1 MALLLGAWLIL
12 SPGGGGT
19 LYEIGYADVARGPM
33 QMTVTGPGRIRA
45 ADAVEID
52 VPRNTQGELQLVY
65 LITEGT
71 VVEEG
76 QLVALL
82 DTTAAVERLETA
94 RDQLETAE
102 ASFTQLLEDHVNQ
115 IKDLEN
121 RVRSADLS
129 YQQAELQLQAL
140 EFSSELDRQQG
151 ALNLENSRISRDEA
165 SRKLA
170 AQKTIN
176 EAERTQ
182 ETISLEGR
190 RRDVREV
197 EEELEALTIH
207 SPIDGMVIHAEQ
219 GRFFQRVKV
228 REGDTVRRG
237 QELIE
242 LPDLSEIQAVV
253 TINELDGDRVEK
265 GQPARVRLEAYPREV
280 FEGHV
285 TDISTLAQQME
296 DSGNV
301 RVFPAVIT
309 LDEPDPRLR
318 PGMTASAEIVVDELP
333 DVLMVPLAACGI
345 GGGSCLVMKVGASEP
360 IEVELGLR
368 NESVAQVLSG
378 LEEGDRVLIGWQEDP
393 AAVLAR
399 LAGQGPI
406 PEQTARQIVAQG
418 DSYGKTTGR
427 RETAT
432 QAIDESMIERMR
444 GMRMQPGGERG
455 MGRTG
460 GAGGDRMREFDPSQ
474 LDPETRARFEQMRGG
489 QGGEGRQRQG
499 GGEQTGERRA
509 GGFMAMAMGDSTRMA
524 QYFEDLRQR
533 AEGLPDS
540 LKAQLNAFIESGGAN
555 MRNVSRALRDS
566 LRAWGG
572 FGQGRTQR
580 RPPPT
585 DEIEKPPEVPQGG
598 MSR

>member
-1 MALLLGAWLIL
+1 
-12 SPGGGGT
+12 
-19 LYEIGYADVARGPM
+19 M

-76 QLVALL
+76 QVVALL
-82 DTTAAVERLETA
+82 DTVAAVERLETA

-102 ASFTQLLEDHVNQ
+102 AAYTQLLEDHANQ

-121 RVRSADLS
+121 RVRSAELS
-129 YQQAELQLQAL
+129 YQQSELQLQAL
-140 EFSSELDRQQG
+140 EFSSELDKQQG
-151 ALNLENSRISRDEA
+151 ALNLENARISRDEA
-165 SRKLA
+165 SRQLE
-170 AQKTIN
+170 AQKIIN

-190 RRDVREV
+190 RRDAREV
-197 EEELEALTIH
+197 VEELEALTIR
-207 SPIDGMVIHAEQ
+207 SPIGGMVIHAEQ
-219 GRFFQRVKV
+219 GRFFSRVKV

-265 GQPARVRLEAYPREV
+265 GQSARVRLEAYPREV
-280 FEGHV
+280 FAGHV

-301 RVFPAVIT
+301 RVFPAVVT

-333 DVLMVPLAACGI
+333 DVLMVPLAACGV
-345 GGGSCLVMKVGASEP
+345 GGGRCLVMKVRESEP

-368 NESVAQVLSG
+368 NESVAQVISG
-378 LEEGDRVLIGWQEDP
+378 LEEGDRVQIGWQEDP
-393 AAVLAR
+393 AAVLAA
-399 LAGQGPI
+399 LAGHGPI
-406 PEQTARQIVAQG
+406 PEQTAQQIVSQG
-418 DSYGKTTGR
+418 DSYGKTAGR
-427 RETAT
+427 QGADTRITEEGMREGM
-432 QAIDESMIERMR
+432 S
-444 GMRMQPGGERG
+444 GMRMRPGEEGG
-455 MGRTG
+455 MGGRAG
-460 GAGGDRMREFDPSQ
+460 GAGGDRMRTIDPSQ
-474 LDPETRARFEQMRGG
+474 LSPEMRARFEQMRSG
-489 QGGEGRQRQG
+489 QSDEGRQRQS

-509 GGFMAMAMGDSTRMA
+509 GGFMAMAMGDSTQIT
-524 QYFEDLRQR
+524 QYFEGLRQR

-540 LKAQLNAFIESGGAN
+540 LKTEVNAFIESRGAT
-555 MRNVSRALRDS
+555 MRGLSRALRDS

-572 FGQGRTQR
+572 FGQNRTQR

-585 DEIEKPPEVPQGG
+585 GEVEKPPEVLQGG
-598 MSR
+598 MLR